1 MKSRLGTPKAITA
14 TAHKLARLIYSMLKH
29 GTAYV
34 TQGLEA
40 YEQQYRAR
48 VVKNLSRKAREL
60 GYELVKPVEA
70 TSETSLA

>member
-1 MKSRLGTPKAITA
+1 
-14 TAHKLARLIYSMLKH
+14 MLKH